1 MKKILT
7 VLFALILAAC
17 DRPIA
22 TTVLRPEAALGDLTG
37 PITLRIYDVDNVI
50 ATIHGQDIKLVPQ
63 GIMGNDND
71 AIQPE
76 LAWDCTYD
84 DQTFTIHGIY
94 DTENKTV
101 HFKYITYITDQYS
114 IISYSIRHN
123 YPTTFAAVDFKDGVP
138 ARRAGDITNNCDT
151 AMKKCDN
158 GQEIYLSCPNFR
170 NAAYEYITLVKCPN
184 DSNIICMDNGISAPQ
199 TISAVIDREG
209 FDTVDYLGTNG
220 IAVGYLPSENIYVAR
235 DPSASSFAVR
245 CTQTIKLEQHKICAR
260 RINSII
266 VVAEDGGIA
275 VDIAQKQVADR
286 DGREITHNYVT
297 LTQEQ
302 ALSITPN
309 WDYANIKLYIYGTE
323 PHEAD
328 ACDALQKLEQ
338 IRSNLQSKETLGKS
352 LKPSGTVT
360 ANDK

>member
-50 ATIHGQDIKLVPQ
+50 ATIHGQDIKLVPR
-63 GIMGNDND
+63 GIMDDDND

-84 DQTFTIHGIY
+84 GQTFTIHGIY

-101 HFKYITYITDQYS
+101 HFKYITD
-114 IISYSIRHN
+114 SYGPRHN

-138 ARRAGDITNNCDT
+138 ARRAGDITNNCDA

-199 TISAVIDREG
+199 TISAVTDRDG
-209 FDTVDYLGTNG
+209 TSTVDYLGTNG
-220 IAVGYLPSENIYVAR
+220 IGVGYLPSENIYVAR
-235 DPSASSFAVR
+235 DPSASSFAVT
-245 CTQTIKLEQHKICAR
+245 CTQTIKMEQHKICAR

-309 WDYANIKLYIYGTE
+309 WDYTNIKHYIYGTA

-338 IRSNLQSKETLGKS
+338 FRSN
-352 LKPSGTVT
+352 
-360 ANDK
+360 ANK

>member
-50 ATIHGQDIKLVPQ
+50 ATIHGQDIKLVPR
-63 GIMGNDND
+63 GIMDDNND

-94 DTENKTV
+94 DTENKIV
-101 HFKYITYITDQYS
+101 LFKYITNSGGPRY
-114 IISYSIRHN
+114 N
-123 YPTTFAAVDFKDGVP
+123 YTTTFVPADFKDGVP
-138 ARRAGDITNNCDT
+138 VRRAGDITNNCDT

-199 TISAVIDREG
+199 TISAVTDREG

-220 IAVGYLPSENIYVAR
+220 IVVGYLPSENIYVAR
-235 DPSASSFAVR
+235 DPSASSFAGA

-266 VVAEDGGIA
+266 VVSEDGGIA

-302 ALSITPN
+302 ALCITPN
-309 WDYANIKLYIYGTE
+309 WDYTNIKHYIYGTE

-328 ACDALQKLEQ
+328 ACDALQKLEKL
-338 IRSNLQSKETLGKS
+338 RSELNK
-352 LKPSGTVT
+352 
-360 ANDK
+360 

>member
-37 PITLRIYDVDNVI
+37 PITLRIYDVDNII

-63 GIMGNDND
+63 GIMDDDND
-71 AIQPE
+71 AIQTDLE
-76 LAWDCTYD
+76 WNCTYD
-84 DQTFTIHGIY
+84 DQTFTIRGIY

-101 HFKYITYITDQYS
+101 HFKNITYMVDSDRTRYNDL
-114 IISYSIRHN
+114 
-123 YPTTFAAVDFKDGVP
+123 TTFAPADFKDGVP
-138 ARRAGDITNNCDT
+138 VRHAGDVTNNCDA

-199 TISAVIDREG
+199 TISAVTDRES
-209 FDTVDYLGTNG
+209 FSTVDYLGANG

-235 DPSASSFAVR
+235 DPSASDVAVT
-245 CTQTIKLEQHKICAR
+245 CTQTIKLAQHKICAR
-260 RINSII
+260 RINSIT
-266 VVAEDGGIA
+266 ALTEDGSIA
-275 VDIAQKQVADR
+275 LDVAQKQVAVR
-286 DGREITHNYVT
+286 EGREITRNYVT

-302 ALSITPN
+302 ALNITPN
-309 WDYANIKLYIYGTE
+309 WDYANIKLYKYGTE

-328 ACDALQKLEQ
+328 ACDALQKLEKL
-338 IRSNLQSKETLGKS
+338 RSELNK
-352 LKPSGTVT
+352 
-360 ANDK
+360 